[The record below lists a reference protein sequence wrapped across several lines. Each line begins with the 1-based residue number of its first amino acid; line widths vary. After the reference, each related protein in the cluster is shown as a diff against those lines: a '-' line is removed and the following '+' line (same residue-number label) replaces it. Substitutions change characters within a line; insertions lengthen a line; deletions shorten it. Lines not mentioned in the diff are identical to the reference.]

1 MTLLDKVRWGGA
13 LLGLL
18 GVALL
23 LAGCRAASSAP
34 VEALPQGGPSP
45 WPSKPA
51 PQATRTPLLPTPA
64 AAPTALPSLTPTATP
79 LLTPTP
85 EPAVWGPLVVIDA
98 GHGGKDLGARH
109 FDETGHMD
117 FYEAQVNLD
126 LALRVRDL
134 LIARGYRVLLT
145 RNGDYRLFDDQDVN
159 GDGEVNTVDES
170 QARVDFIN
178 ASGAD
183 AFLSIHQNAF
193 EYPDGRPVGDVGGT
207 VVYYCA
213 DRSFSDRSLLLAQAV
228 HDKILEAFHDLG
240 HDVRDRSV
248 LDDSVLREKGVPGAH
263 LILLGPESERI
274 VRPSEMPGVL
284 SETLFITHDREA
296 KLARDPVAL
305 DRLAR
310 AYADAFDAYFEALRE
325 AAGGAP

>member
-1 MTLLDKVRWGGA
+1 M
-13 LLGLL
+13 
-18 GVALL
+18 
-23 LAGCRAASSAP
+23 AS
-34 VEALPQGGPSP
+34 
-45 WPSKPA
+45 
-51 PQATRTPLLPTPA
+51 
-64 AAPTALPSLTPTATP
+64 PTALPDLNPTATP
-79 LLTPTP
+79 PLTPTP
-85 EPAVWGPLVVIDA
+85 EPTVWGPLVVIDA

-134 LIARGYRVLLT
+134 LTARGYRVLLT
-145 RNGDYRLFDDQDVN
+145 REGNYRLFDDQDVN

-193 EYPDGRPVGDVGGT
+193 EYPDGRPVGDMGGT

-213 DRSFSDRSLLLAQAV
+213 DRPFSDRSLLLAQAV
-228 HDKILEAFHDLG
+228 HDEILEAFHDLG
-240 HDVRDRSV
+240 HDVRDRGV
-248 LDDSVLREKGVPGAH
+248 LDDYVLREKGVPGAH
-263 LILLGPESERI
+263 LILLGPKSERI

>member
-1 MTLLDKVRWGGA
+1 M
-13 LLGLL
+13 
-18 GVALL
+18 
-23 LAGCRAASSAP
+23 AA
-34 VEALPQGGPSP
+34 
-45 WPSKPA
+45 
-51 PQATRTPLLPTPA
+51 ATPTPSARSQFTPVAYA
-64 AAPTALPSLTPTATP
+64 APTATP
-79 LLTPTP
+79 LLIPTPTP
-85 EPAVWGPLVVIDA
+85 VLYGPLVVIDA

-134 LIARGYRVLLT
+134 LVARGYRVLLT
-145 RNGDYRLFDDQDVN
+145 RDSDYRLFNDRDVN

-178 ASGAD
+178 TSGAE

-193 EYPDGRPVGDVGGT
+193 EYPDGRPVDDVGGT

-213 DRSFSDRSLLLAQAV
+213 DRPFSERSRLLAEKV
-228 HDKILEAFHDLG
+228 HEKILEAFYDLG
-240 HDVRDRSV
+240 HDVRDRGV
-248 LDDSVLREKGVPGAH
+248 LDDKVLREKGVPGAH

-284 SETLFITHDREA
+284 SETLFITHRREA
-296 KLARDPVAL
+296 QLARDPQAL
-305 DRLAR
+305 DRLAL
-310 AYADAFDAYFEALRE
+310 AYAEAFDAYFEAL
-325 AAGGAP
+325 AAGEAVGE